1 MGQIS
6 SMLQTWRGKKYCTKR
21 QLQSLLGHLL
31 YIHKCVKPARY
42 FLNRMLEVLRNAHNA
57 NCIGL
62 NPGFHRDLRRF
73 LTFLPDFNGVAL
85 YDHKRVPFQV
95 HLDACLHGLG
105 GVFHNLVYHVPI
117 PPGFCN
123 LNIVHLQMINIL
135 VVSKLF
141 CNNWTRQAVRLFCDN
156 SAVVQVLQS
165 GRTKDPY
172 LAAVAR
178 NVWLLAAKHD
188 IEINYVHI
196 SGKKN
201 RTADLL
207 SRWTGSMNDMQE
219 LNFLVPTLLWLKT
232 SLSLLDLD
240 CEI

>member
-1 MGQIS
+1 MITKEYLFRCIWMPA
-6 SMLQTWRGKKYCTKR
+6 SMDW
-21 QLQSLLGHLL
+21 
-31 YIHKCVKPARY
+31 
-42 FLNRMLEVLRNAHNA
+42 
-57 NCIGL
+57 
-62 NPGFHRDLRRF
+62 
-73 LTFLPDFNGVAL
+73 
-85 YDHKRVPFQV
+85 
-95 HLDACLHGLG
+95 G

-123 LNIVHLQMINIL
+123 LNIVHLDMINIL
-135 VVSKLF
+135 VALKLF
-141 CNNWTRQAVRLFCDN
+141 CNNWARQAVRLFCDN

-172 LAAVAR
+172 LAAAAR

-188 IEINYVHI
+188 IEITYVHI

-201 RTADLL
+201 RTADFL
-207 SRWTGSMNDMQE
+207 SRWTGSMKDIQE
-219 LNFLVPTLLWLKT
+219 LNYLITKFLWMKT